1 MLKFFHYTRVLFI
14 AHMRNSLR
22 NVVWVV
28 VGMFQPICYL
38 LLFAPLL
45 NSLTNVPGFPS
56 GGAYNV
62 FAPGLLIMMGIFS
75 AGFAGFNLV
84 AALREGIVER
94 WRVTPAS
101 RLALLLS
108 MVLRDIV
115 VLLAQSVLLV
125 IAALIM
131 GMRPDWTGLLPLVPL
146 MILVGIVM
154 AAFSYGIT
162 LLVKDQGALAAL
174 MNFIA
179 IPLLLLSGITL
190 PLSLAPSSIQK
201 IGDANPFSYAV
212 DAARAM
218 VSGHLSDISILES
231 FIIFAFLTILMLFW
245 ATNMMRKAVA

>member
-1 MLKFFHYTRVLFI
+1 MVKFFHDTRVLFI
-14 AHMRNSLR
+14 AHLRNSLR

-45 NSLTNVPGFPS
+45 DNLTNVPGFPS

-75 AGFAGFNLV
+75 EGFAGFNLV

-101 RLALLLS
+101 RLALLFS
-108 MVLRDIV
+108 MVLRDLV
-115 VLLAQSVLLV
+115 VLFAQSILLV
-125 IAALIM
+125 TTALIM
-131 GMRPDWTGLLPLVPL
+131 GMRPDWPGLLSLVPL
-146 MILVGIVM
+146 MILIGIVM

-162 LLVKDQGALAAL
+162 LVVKDQGALAAL
-174 MNFIA
+174 MNFIT
-179 IPLLLLSGITL
+179 IPLLLLSGIML
-190 PLSLAPSSIQK
+190 PLSLAPDSLQK
-201 IGDANPFSYAV
+201 IGDVNPFSYAV

-231 FIIFAFLTILMLFW
+231 FIIFAVLTILMLSW

>member
-1 MLKFFHYTRVLFI
+1 MVKFFHDTRVLFV

-45 NSLTNVPGFPS
+45 DNLTHVPGFPS

-62 FAPGLLIMMGIFS
+62 FAPGLLIMTAIFS

-84 AALREGIVER
+84 IALREGIVER

-101 RLALLLS
+101 RLALLFS

-115 VLLAQSVLLV
+115 VLFAQSILLV
-125 IAALIM
+125 GAALVM
-131 GMRPDWTGLLPLVPL
+131 GMRPDWAGLLPLVPL

-174 MNFIA
+174 INFIA

-190 PLSLAPSSIQK
+190 PLSLAPDSIQK

-212 DAARAM
+212 DAARAL
-218 VSGHLSDISILES
+218 VNGHLSDISILES
-231 FIIFAFLTILMLFW
+231 FIIFAVLTVLMLFW